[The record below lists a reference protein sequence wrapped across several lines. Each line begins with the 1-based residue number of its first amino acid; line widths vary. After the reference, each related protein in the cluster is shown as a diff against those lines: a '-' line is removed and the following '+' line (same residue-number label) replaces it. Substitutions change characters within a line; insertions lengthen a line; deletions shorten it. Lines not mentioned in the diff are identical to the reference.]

1 MTGDTL
7 PNGSN
12 YALSGIKPVYTL
24 NGITALRR
32 AADVCE
38 ACAYGERVDAG
49 LVLFARMAERL
60 AQGTLQGDEV
70 EALVRLMRG

>member
-1 MTGDTL
+1 MTG
-7 PNGSN
+7 PES
-12 YALSGIKPVYTL
+12 
-24 NGITALRR
+24 LRR

-60 AQGTLQGDEV
+60 AQGTLQADEV
-70 EALVRLMRG
+70 EALLALIRT